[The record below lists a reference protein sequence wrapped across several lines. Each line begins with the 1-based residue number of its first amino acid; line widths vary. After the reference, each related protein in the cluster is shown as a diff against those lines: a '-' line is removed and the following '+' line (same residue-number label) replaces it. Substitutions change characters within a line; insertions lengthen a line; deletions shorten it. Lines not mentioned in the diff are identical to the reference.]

1 MSDAQSLYDSM
12 VGEAHKFASVSTL
25 SVEDVRQTLYLMCL
39 ERAAGIDG
47 YNPLVGSERAYI
59 MGRMWGLVERWRAMR
74 SLEDEEMETAQAP
87 SVEES
92 LITVQQRQVE
102 ELIRNDLHGT
112 AREALPTLPTMV
124 ALVAHRE
131 RTVREVTRRWGV
143 ESGHGRKKLSE
154 AVRKIAGQ

>member
-74 SLEDEEMETAQAP
+74 SLEDEEMEFIGGQ
-87 SVEES
+87 SRV
-92 LITVQQRQVE
+92 LIAARFDDQISRSGSGSACWGQRPVGV
-102 ELIRNDLHGT
+102 RNHDFWLN
-112 AREALPTLPTMV
+112 
-124 ALVAHRE
+124 
-131 RTVREVTRRWGV
+131 
-143 ESGHGRKKLSE
+143 
-154 AVRKIAGQ
+154 AGDS